1 MWLYLE
7 RIRSK
12 STMLKSTHPTG
23 DATQLHRCN
32 NGAIEAKIHASH
44 RGCDFLYLFFLLLDH
59 QLKSTHP
66 TGDATAKY
74 SVCSCKKA
82 IVRTNILYFFSS
94 NQIGWIENGRYF
106 IFSGAN
112 RPGKFWALEVR
123 TFHSWSSPLRCIY
136 CTWQLLWCQMDR
148 FSNNNPLRIVSVCL
162 QNQWTISW
170 RADIICLSVF
180 VL

>member
-1 MWLYLE
+1 
-7 RIRSK
+7 
-12 STMLKSTHPTG
+12 MLKSTHPTG
-23 DATQLHRCN
+23 GCDRQFPSSLLLSVD
-32 NGAIEAKIHASH
+32 AKIHASH
-44 RGCDFLYLFFLLLDH
+44 G
-59 QLKSTHP
+59 
-66 TGDATAKY
+66 GDATAKY

-94 NQIGWIENGRYF
+94 NQIGWIENGGYF

-123 TFHSWSSPLRCIY
+123 TFHSWSSPPRCIY

-180 VL
+180 VLCMSMDIRFIAPLWELWTFFCAKTENHWEGG